1 MQRLSADAYQGLVYN
16 ATQLEADGHGP
27 KVLRLADGSFLKMF
41 RRKRLISSEALR
53 PYAERFA
60 ENARALHEADIP
72 APKVIA
78 LYRIETPKR
87 TAVHYIGLPGI
98 TLRQAMKEAETDE
111 REWLVER
118 FGQLLAHLHEIGIYF
133 RSLHLGNVMLLPDRR
148 LGLIDFADMHRG
160 RAPMPMYKRRR
171 NLKHMQ
177 RYEQEQAWLFTD
189 YRAALARGYRQL
201 APLRVD
207 GLL

>member
-1 MQRLSADAYQGLVYN
+1 MQLLSADAFKGLTGN

-27 KVLRLADGSFLKMF
+27 KVLRLSDGSFLKMF

-60 ENARALHEADIP
+60 ENATILHATGIP
-72 APKVIA
+72 VPEVLA
-78 LYRIETPKR
+78 LYRIETPRR
-87 TAVHYIGLPGI
+87 TAVRYIGLPGV
-98 TLRQAMKEAETDE
+98 TLRQSLQEAKTGE
-111 REWLVER
+111 RDRLVEQ
-118 FGQLLAHLHEIGIYF
+118 FGRLLAHLHEAGIYF
-133 RSLHLGNVMLLPDRR
+133 RSLHLGNVLVLPDRR

-160 RAPMPMYKRRR
+160 RAPMPTFKRRR

-177 RYEQEQAWLFTD
+177 RYEQDRAWLFD
-189 YRAALARGYRQL
+189 EHRDALARGYREL
-201 APLRVD
+201 ATSRFD